1 MRAWRIYPHTAPWG
15 GHPDFDPLDGQGG
28 LHGAG
33 RWHHAGTPILYAAA
47 SPSLAMLEVLVH
59 LTPVD
64 FGERT
69 LLEIDVPD
77 DIASASE
84 AVGLARLVQLLRDA
98 PEGDLEAKTRDFG
111 TAWAREGRSLALLA
125 PSIVMPHERNVIL
138 NPRHPRA
145 PDLEILRSERVTL
158 DPRLLRSTD
167 VPERG

>member
-1 MRAWRIYPHTAPWG
+1 MRAWRIYPHTAPWAAQ
-15 GHPDFDPLDGQGG
+15 PDFDPLDGRGG
-28 LHGAG
+28 LHGPG

-59 LTPVD
+59 LTPAD

-77 DIASASE
+77 DSE
-84 AVGLARLVQLLRDA
+84 TVGLAQLVQLLRDA
-98 PEGDLEAKTRDFG
+98 PEGELEAKTRDFG
-111 TAWAREGRSLALLA
+111 TAWTREGRSLALLA

-145 PDLEILRSERVTL
+145 RDLEILRRERVTL
-158 DPRLLRSTD
+158 DPRLLRSAE
-167 VPERG
+167 PSAKG